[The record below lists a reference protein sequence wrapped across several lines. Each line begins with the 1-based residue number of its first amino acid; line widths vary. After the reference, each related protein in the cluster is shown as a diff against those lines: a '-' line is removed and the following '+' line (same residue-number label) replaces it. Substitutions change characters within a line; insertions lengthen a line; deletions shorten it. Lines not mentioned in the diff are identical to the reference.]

1 MASASISLSS
11 PPRETHGRARSYAL
25 VAIGIVAAALPLV
38 GLLSLLLRSELDPHI
53 ENYQLHF
60 VVFGLVGAVAV
71 ALGYAA
77 GEAANRRGDARV
89 LLLSLAFMATGG
101 FLWLHAIGTPTILFS
116 QEHAG
121 FQVAIPVGLL
131 VSAIFA
137 AGSAFVD
144 VRPGLG
150 VRLIRRRAL
159 LRISVLAVMV
169 VWFVWTVKNLP
180 PLQGPNT
187 EAATNHLVTALAIAG
202 TIVYAVSAVR
212 YWSIFRNR
220 RNLLPITVIA
230 CFLLLSE
237 AMIGVA
243 VTGERKWHASWWE
256 WHGLIVA
263 AYLIVG
269 LAARREWRD
278 ERFRRLYLPTTRV
291 RHQQVSVLFADLV
304 DFTAYAERS
313 SPADVAA
320 VLDAYWGTAAPL
332 ITREFGGE
340 VEKFIGD
347 ALMAMFNNRG
357 DQPDHA
363 VRAAGA
369 ALELQRRL
377 SAVSEQHASWPR
389 VRVGVN
395 SGDVVV
401 REIGSHGHVAYPS
414 VGDTV
419 NTGARLEN
427 AAPSGGVLIGDETYR
442 RLPDGTVAEWQG
454 GLRVKGKDEP
464 IDAYLLLALP

>member
-1 MASASISLSS
+1 
-11 PPRETHGRARSYAL
+11 
-25 VAIGIVAAALPLV
+25 
-38 GLLSLLLRSELDPHI
+38 
-53 ENYQLHF
+53 
-60 VVFGLVGAVAV
+60 
-71 ALGYAA
+71 
-77 GEAANRRGDARV
+77 
-89 LLLSLAFMATGG
+89 
-101 FLWLHAIGTPTILFS
+101 
-116 QEHAG
+116 
-121 FQVAIPVGLL
+121 
-131 VSAIFA
+131 
-137 AGSAFVD
+137 
-144 VRPGLG
+144 
-150 VRLIRRRAL
+150 
-159 LRISVLAVMV
+159 
-169 VWFVWTVKNLP
+169 
-180 PLQGPNT
+180 
-187 EAATNHLVTALAIAG
+187 
-202 TIVYAVSAVR
+202 
-212 YWSIFRNR
+212 
-220 RNLLPITVIA
+220 
-230 CFLLLSE
+230 
-237 AMIGVA
+237 MIGVA

-278 ERFRRLYLPTTRV
+278 ERFRRLYLPTTRA
-291 RHQQVSVLFADLV
+291 RHQEVSVLFADLV
-304 DFTAYAERS
+304 DFTAFAERS
-313 SPADVAA
+313 SPGEVAA

-332 ITREFGGE
+332 ITRGFGGE

-377 SAVSEQHASWPR
+377 SVVSERHPSWPR

-395 SGDVVV
+395 SGDVIV

-427 AAPSGGVLIGDETYR
+427 AAPSGGVLIGDQTYR

-454 GLRVKGKDEP
+454 GLRVKGKDAP
-464 IDAYLLLALP
+464 IDAYILLALP

>member
-1 MASASISLSS
+1 MPSASIPLSS
-11 PPRETHGRARSYAL
+11 IRLASQERGRHRAL
-25 VAIGIVAAALPLV
+25 LAIGVVAAALPLA
-38 GLLSLLLRSELDPHI
+38 GLVSLLLRSELDLHV
-53 ENYQLHF
+53 ENYRVHF
-60 VVFGLVGAVAV
+60 VGFGLIGAVAFT
-71 ALGYAA
+71 LGYAT

-89 LLLSLAFMATGG
+89 LLLSLAFMATSG
-101 FLWLHAIGTPTILFS
+101 FLLLHAIGTPTVLFS
-116 QEHAG
+116 REHAG
-121 FQVAIPVGLL
+121 FQVAIPIGLL

-144 VRPGLG
+144 VRPGIAA
-150 VRLIRRRAL
+150 RLIRRRGL
-159 LRISVLAVMV
+159 LRLSVLAATVA
-169 VWFVWTVKNLP
+169 WFAWTVADLP
-180 PLQGPNT
+180 PLHGQDT
-187 EAATNHLVTALAIAG
+187 EAATNRFVTAVAIVG
-202 TIVYAVSAVR
+202 TIVYAVSAAR
-212 YWSIFRNR
+212 YWTIFRHR

-230 CFLLLSE
+230 CFILLSE

-256 WHGLIVA
+256 WHGLIIA
-263 AYLIVG
+263 AFVIVG

-278 ERFRRLYLPTTRV
+278 ERFRRLYLPATRA
-291 RHQQVSVLFADLV
+291 RREEVSVLFADLA
-304 DFTAYAERS
+304 DFTAFSERS
-313 SPADVAA
+313 SPAEVAGM
-320 VLDAYWGTAAPL
+320 LDAYWGTAAPL

-347 ALMAMFNNRG
+347 ALMAVWNSRG

-369 ALELQRRL
+369 ALELQRR
-377 SAVSEQHASWPR
+377 VSVLGDKHPGWPR
-389 VRVGVN
+389 LRVGIN

-401 REIGSHGHVAYPS
+401 REIGSDGLVAYPTI
-414 VGDTV
+414 GDAV
-419 NTGARLEN
+419 NTGARLEG
-427 AAPSGGVLIGDETYR
+427 AAPAGAVLIGDETFR